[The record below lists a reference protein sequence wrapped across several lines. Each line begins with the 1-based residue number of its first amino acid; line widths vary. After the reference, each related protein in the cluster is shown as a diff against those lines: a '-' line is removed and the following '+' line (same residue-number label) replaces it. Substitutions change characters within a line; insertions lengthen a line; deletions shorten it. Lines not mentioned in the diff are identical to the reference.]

1 MAKPTQDDLILAI
14 SEIFAPLEV
23 SADSTLDSL
32 EATSV
37 SLLRLM
43 AMVQRQF
50 HVELDVVDMYTIE
63 VISDLIKLI
72 EERISNE

>member
-43 AMVQRQF
+43 AMVQRKF

-72 EERISNE
+72 EERISSE